1 MQRRVRR
8 NFRVCVTALL
18 LVLCLLVRCLLDALI
33 KPQCFYN
40 LRAILYY
47 TWYLIRS
54 LELPSYHD
62 KYSYTVVIVVVVVV
76 EALLAVFVARIS
88 LGTLSMMKT
97 ILYYSITRDHSN
109 QDPSCRHK
117 HIYSGTYLYYSVRI
131 FGPDYYV
138 PP

>member
-62 KYSYTVVIVVVVVV
+62 KYSYTVVVVV
-76 EALLAVFVARIS
+76 EALLAVFRCPNLARDS
-88 LGTLSMMKT
+88 LYDEDDT
-97 ILYYSITRDHSN
+97 ILQYYE
-109 QDPSCRHK
+109 
-117 HIYSGTYLYYSVRI
+117 
-131 FGPDYYV
+131 GP
-138 PP
+138 